1 MGDTAVWTEAESALE
16 NVLKNN
22 DLDFEINPADA
33 AFYGPKLDFYVKDSL
48 NREFQ
53 CATVQLDFQLPE
65 RFDLT
70 YASASGNMERPVVI
84 HRALYGSFERFI
96 GIIIEH
102 YAGAFPTWL
111 APVQCVIMT
120 ISERFVAYAEEV
132 HNLLKSQQIR
142 VELDNRDDKIG
153 AKIRDARLQQ
163 VPYMFI
169 IGEREVENRTVSV
182 RVREEGDIGAMDLNV
197 AVERV
202 CAEADVDF

>member
-1 MGDTAVWTEAESALE
+1 
-16 NVLKNN
+16 
-22 DLDFEINPADA
+22 
-33 AFYGPKLDFYVKDSL
+33 
-48 NREFQ
+48 
-53 CATVQLDFQLPE
+53 
-65 RFDLT
+65 
-70 YASASGNMERPVVI
+70 
-84 HRALYGSFERFI
+84 
-96 GIIIEH
+96 
-102 YAGAFPTWL
+102 
-111 APVQCVIMT
+111 MT

-197 AVERV
+197 AVERIR
-202 CAEADVDF
+202 AEADIDF